1 MDATSLL
8 ILAQEAT
15 SPDAGIGQKVATIVV
30 IAALIGILASYLIK
44 IAGLLEHIL
53 EGLQTTNNTVL
64 EIIGHAEPIIPG
76 VERIN
81 RTLGV
86 IAGALPLL
94 YNLAE
99 KIDNK
104 LTKAT

>member
-8 ILAQEAT
+8 IWAAEQ
-15 SPDAGIGQKVATIVV
+15 SGPDVAGTQKLATIIV
-30 IAALIGILASYLIK
+30 IAALVVILAYYLIK

-104 LTKAT
+104 LTKA

>member
-1 MDATSLL
+1 MNAGSLL
-8 ILAQEAT
+8 LLAAEV
-15 SPDAGIGQKVATIVV
+15 SGPDAKIGQKVATIVV
-30 IAALIGILASYLIK
+30 IGALVLILAAYLVK
-44 IAGLLEHIL
+44 IGGLLEHIRD
-53 EGLQTTNNTVL
+53 GLGEVSGMVV

-104 LTKAT
+104 LTKA

>member
-1 MDATSLL
+1 MNAHSLL
-8 ILAQEAT
+8 IFAAEQ
-15 SPDAGIGQKVATIVV
+15 SGPDAGIGQKVATIVV
-30 IAALIGILASYLIK
+30 LVGLIGILAYYLVK

-53 EGLQTTNNTVL
+53 EGLQTTNATVL

-81 RTLGV
+81 RILGV

-104 LTKAT
+104 LTKA

>member
-1 MDATSLL
+1 MNPALVV
-8 ILAQEAT
+8 LAAEV
-15 SPDAGIGQKVATIVV
+15 SGPDVSSSQKLVTIVV
-30 IAALIGILASYLIK
+30 IAALIGILAYYLVK

-104 LTKAT
+104 LTKA

>member
-1 MDATSLL
+1 MTANLLVLATEVSG
-8 ILAQEAT
+8 
-15 SPDAGIGQKVATIVV
+15 PDAAMSQKVATIVV
-30 IAALIGILASYLIK
+30 LGALVLILAYFLVK
-44 IAGLLEHIL
+44 IAVLLEHIL
-53 EGLQTTNNTVL
+53 EGLVTTNNTVL

-104 LTKAT
+104 LTKA

>member
-1 MDATSLL
+1 MPTNLLFLAAEVSGPDASGTQKIATFVVIVALVL
-8 ILAQEAT
+8 ILAYFL
-15 SPDAGIGQKVATIVV
+15 V
-30 IAALIGILASYLIK
+30 K

-53 EGLQTTNNTVL
+53 EGLVTTNNTVL

-104 LTKAT
+104 LTKA

>member
-1 MDATSLL
+1 MNLSSL
-8 ILAQEAT
+8 ILAAPV
-15 SPDAGIGQKVATIVV
+15 SGPDVSGSQKLITIIV
-30 IAALIGILASYLIK
+30 IAALIAILAYYLIK

-104 LTKAT
+104 LAKA